1 MAMIRIELE
10 NDRRRLPM
18 YLAAAGVIAIVA
30 ALYGIDRQVGL
41 LHVLNFDAVRQYT
54 GSILQDSASTV
65 AAEAGHGNAAAGDRS
80 ASVTQSADAPL
91 PMTVAIESAPV
102 SQGRSQ
108 PRVTRPAVATATV
121 VAQSPAES
129 AASTPVTWWQTAQR
143 MSRRLP
149 RGTTVTR
156 HVSHADGTFRLEGT
170 SLSNQHDGLRQSVGM
185 LHDLGLQPT
194 LTFWRAGTSA
204 STPSFAIQGFAG
216 SDAPRTPPQ
225 RASMHVDALVHLA
238 QDHARTA
245 GLLRLSTLR
254 PTHETWS
261 PGNTRVEQGLSAVGD
276 RSQVAA
282 FGMAL
287 ASESQVRL
295 TSFSTESIEGGL
307 LRVTASIDVLLG
319 KEPSR

>member
-1 MAMIRIELE
+1 
-10 NDRRRLPM
+10 
-18 YLAAAGVIAIVA
+18 
-30 ALYGIDRQVGL
+30 
-41 LHVLNFDAVRQYT
+41 
-54 GSILQDSASTV
+54 
-65 AAEAGHGNAAAGDRS
+65 
-80 ASVTQSADAPL
+80 
-91 PMTVAIESAPV
+91 
-102 SQGRSQ
+102 
-108 PRVTRPAVATATV
+108 
-121 VAQSPAES
+121 
-129 AASTPVTWWQTAQR
+129 
-143 MSRRLP
+143 
-149 RGTTVTR
+149 
-156 HVSHADGTFRLEGT
+156 
-170 SLSNQHDGLRQSVGM
+170 
-185 LHDLGLQPT
+185 
-194 LTFWRAGTSA
+194 
-204 STPSFAIQGFAG
+204 
-216 SDAPRTPPQ
+216 Q

-261 PGNTRVEQGLSAVGD
+261 PGNTRVEQGISAVGD

>member
-1 MAMIRIELE
+1 MAMIRIEIE

-41 LHVLNFDAVRQYT
+41 LHVLNFDAVRRYT

-91 PMTVAIESAPV
+91 SIESALV

-156 HVSHADGTFRLEGT
+156 QVSHADGTFRLEGT
-170 SLSNQHDGLRQSVGM
+170 SLSKQHDGLRQSVGM

-254 PTHETWS
+254 PSHETWS
-261 PGNTRVEQGLSAVGD
+261 PGNTRVEQGISAMGD
-276 RSQVAA
+276 RSQVTA